1 MQVRVFIKPDHVA
14 LMLSAVDWLSDR
26 AVPSMFVGDRV
37 CLHANFMYRYVA
49 VGKSKG
55 DTYLCYFEE
64 LLSSREQAF

>member
-37 CLHANFMYRYVA
+37 CLHVNFMYRYVA
-49 VGKSKG
+49 VGKSEA
-55 DTYLCYFEE
+55 TLTCVTLRSF
-64 LLSSREQAF
+64 